1 MFDSHVTSASLP
13 LRYSVTEMLRLR
25 IFSRT
30 QPPQLASHQDIL
42 KRPKYIHRGSGRNF
56 QYTHT
61 SNKNIRSFWSTGPR
75 PLPRTAR
82 TVSPVNHS
90 VLSPLLKATCYT
102 PLTCLKL
109 CLLNTRS
116 LSNKALLI
124 NDFIVDQSLDIL
136 CLTETWQQP
145 NDFSHLN
152 EAVPPGFSFISK
164 PRVNGRGG
172 GLALLHRDNIKVTTV
187 TVPLQSSF
195 ECLAVKLSG
204 PKPTIIVTIYR
215 PPKPS
220 AVFLNEFSSLLTSV
234 CAMSPTVI
242 LLGDFN
248 IHIDN
253 PSCTFANDFTSLL
266 DCLGITQHVNLPTHN
281 KGHILDLI
289 CCTDITPTNLDVIDF
304 PISDHKAVLFDIHTQ
319 LHKTKEQRTIS
330 FRNIQLIN
338 TTDLSTLISSYPNPP
353 PASSLT
359 DLVTHYNNCL
369 SSSLT
374 TLAPLK
380 TRSVSFTHTAP
391 WFTPHLRQLKA
402 TGRRLER
409 LYSKTQLTVHRQ
421 MYSDHLHDYKN
432 ALTTAKTSY
441 YSNLI
446 NTGTGNSR
454 VLFSTVSHLL
464 QPPKSLPPDISTTQ
478 CTAFLD
484 FFSSKI
490 NTIHQQ
496 LASSRT
502 PSDDPPWMIT
512 SGQPLISSL
521 SDFTRVTEQ
530 TVSELIRKAKTTTC
544 QLDPL
549 PTSLVKACLP
559 SISPMITN
567 IINSS
572 LTTGTVPPTFKL
584 AAITPILKKPGADP
598 TDLNHY
604 RPISNLPFISKTLE
618 RVVAAQLQSHLDTNN
633 LHEPF
638 QSGFRPKHSTET
650 ALVKITNDLLLA
662 ADSGLLTIL
671 ILLDLSAA
679 FDTISHPLLLDRL
692 AGIGITGAALSWFT
706 SYLTGRQQFVQLSN
720 HKSGCSGVSLGVP
733 QGSVLGPLLFT
744 TYLLPLGTLLR
755 HHGVHFHCYADDT
768 QVYISTKPT
777 AAIPP
782 TSLVTCLE
790 EIRSWLSRNFLKLN
804 GNKTEALLIGSK
816 STLTKSQHTP
826 APLIIIDGFP
836 VPFSS
841 KVKSLGV
848 ILDNTLS
855 FAPHIH
861 NITRTAFFHL
871 RNIARLRPS
880 LTQSSAEI
888 LVHSFVTSRID
899 YCNALLTG
907 LPTKLINRLQIIQ
920 NSAARIITRTKSS
933 DHITPVLIQLHWLPV
948 HYRIQYK
955 TLLLTYKALHNL
967 APSYLCDLLQEYTPS
982 RSLRST
988 SAGLLCI
995 PTSRLTSMGARS
1007 FSCSAPRLWNSLPP
1021 HIKQSDTI
1029 STFKSQLKTHLF
1041 KLAHNV

>member
-1 MFDSHVTSASLP
+1 
-13 LRYSVTEMLRLR
+13 
-25 IFSRT
+25 
-30 QPPQLASHQDIL
+30 
-42 KRPKYIHRGSGRNF
+42 
-56 QYTHT
+56 
-61 SNKNIRSFWSTGPR
+61 
-75 PLPRTAR
+75 RTAR

-90 VLSPLLKATCYT
+90 VLFPLLKATCYT

-187 TVPLQSSF
+187 TVPLHSSF

-319 LHKTKEQRTIS
+319 LHKSKEQRTIS
-330 FRNIQLIN
+330 FRNIKLIN
-338 TTDLSTLISSYPNPP
+338 
-353 PASSLT
+353 
-359 DLVTHYNNCL
+359 
-369 SSSLT
+369 
-374 TLAPLK
+374 
-380 TRSVSFTHTAP
+380 
-391 WFTPHLRQLKA
+391 
-402 TGRRLER
+402 
-409 LYSKTQLTVHRQ
+409 
-421 MYSDHLHDYKN
+421 
-432 ALTTAKTSY
+432 
-441 YSNLI
+441 
-446 NTGTGNSR
+446 
-454 VLFSTVSHLL
+454 
-464 QPPKSLPPDISTTQ
+464 
-478 CTAFLD
+478 
-484 FFSSKI
+484 
-490 NTIHQQ
+490 
-496 LASSRT
+496 
-502 PSDDPPWMIT
+502 
-512 SGQPLISSL
+512 
-521 SDFTRVTEQ
+521 
-530 TVSELIRKAKTTTC
+530 RKAKTTTC

-572 LTTGTVPPTFKL
+572 LTTGTVPPTLKL

-782 TSLVTCLE
+782 TSLITCLE

-880 LTQSSAEI
+880 LTQSSTEI

-995 PTSRLTSMGARS
+995 PISRLTSMGARS

-1029 STFKSQLKTHLF
+1029 TTFKSQLKTHLF

>member
-1 MFDSHVTSASLP
+1 
-13 LRYSVTEMLRLR
+13 MLRLR
-25 IFSRT
+25 TLSKT
-30 QPPQLASHQDIL
+30 PPPQLASHYIL
-42 KRPKYIHRGSGRNF
+42 KRPRYVHRGSGRNF
-56 QYTHT
+56 QYTLHNNT
-61 SNKNIRSFWSTGPR
+61 NTNIRSFWSTWPR
-75 PLPRTAR
+75 PPPRTAR
-82 TVSPVNHS
+82 PLNPVNHS
-90 VLSPLLKATCYT
+90 VLSPLFKATLYT
-102 PLTCLKL
+102 PLTCLKF

-116 LSNKALLI
+116 LCNKALLI
-124 NDFIVDQSLDIL
+124 ADFIVDRKLDIL

-164 PRVNGRGG
+164 PRATGRGG
-172 GLALLHRDNIKVTTV
+172 GLALLHRDHIKATAV
-187 TVPLQSSF
+187 TVPHHSSF
-195 ECLAVKLSG
+195 ECLAVKLTG

-253 PSCTFANDFTSLL
+253 PSNIFAKDFTSLL

-289 CCTDITPTNLDVIDF
+289 CCTDITPTNLDVTDF
-304 PISDHKAVLFDIHTQ
+304 PISDHKAVLFDIRTQ
-319 LHKTKEQRTIS
+319 LHKAKEQRTIS
-330 FRNIQLIN
+330 FRNIKHIV
-338 TTDLSTLISSYPNPP
+338 TTDLSTLISSYPSPP

-374 TLAPLK
+374 ALAPLK

-391 WFTPHLRQLKA
+391 WFTPELRQLKA

-409 LYSKTQLTVHRQ
+409 LYK
-421 MYSDHLHDYKN
+421 KN
-432 ALTTAKTSY
+432 WTHC
-441 YSNLI
+441 N
-446 NTGTGNSR
+446 NR

-464 QPPKSLPPDISTTQ
+464 QPPKTLPPEISTDQ

-484 FFSSKI
+484 FFTSKI

-496 LASSRT
+496 LASSCT
-502 PSDDPPWMIT
+502 PSNDPPWMT
-512 SGQPLISSL
+512 TTGQPHISPL
-521 SDFTRVTEQ
+521 SDFTP
-530 TVSELIRKAKTTTC
+530 VSEHTIVELIHKAKTTTC

-572 LTTGTVPPTFKL
+572 LTTGTVPPILKL

-598 TDLNHY
+598 ADLNHY

-650 ALVKITNDLLLA
+650 ALVKITNDLLRA

-706 SYLTGRQQFVQLSN
+706 SYLTDRQQFVQLRN
-720 HKSGCSGVSLGVP
+720 HKSGCLGVSLGVP

-744 TYLLPLGTLLR
+744 IYLLPLGTILR

-768 QVYISTKPT
+768 QVYISSKPT

-782 TSLVTCLE
+782 TSLTTCLE
-790 EIRSWLSRNFLKLN
+790 DIRSWMSRNFLKLN

-816 STLTKSQHTP
+816 STLTKSQRTP
-826 APLIIIDGFP
+826 APPIIVDGFP

-841 KVKSLGV
+841 QVKSLGV

-855 FAPHIH
+855 FAPHIQ

-871 RNIARLRPS
+871 RNISRLRPS
-880 LTQSSAEI
+880 LTQSSTEI

-920 NSAARIITRTKSS
+920 NSAARIITRTKSA

-948 HYRIQYK
+948 QYRIQYK
-955 TLLLTYKALHNL
+955 NLLLTYKALHNL
-967 APSYLCDLLQEYTPS
+967 APTYLCDLLQEYTPS
-982 RSLRST
+982 RSLRSS
-988 SAGLLCI
+988 SAGLLI
-995 PTSRLTSMGARS
+995 TPTSRLSTMGARS

-1021 HIKQSDTI
+1021 HIRQSDTI
-1029 STFKSQLKTHLF
+1029 TTFKSQLKTHLF
-1041 KLAHNV
+1041 KLAYTL